1 MKLFSDASS
10 DLTNSFKNNQQSVGK
25 LQPIEQTTTL
35 ATTTTTIITTGSIQE
50 SEEERT
56 TSIADKLNN
65 KNHKINPSIDKRVVE
80 KNDEKNVNIDE
91 TAEEVNDGEKEKVL
105 DETFSRALHIFSQN
119 MFVEV
124 NNIFWFLKELR
135 YKLY

>member
-1 MKLFSDASS
+1 MKIYLKLFSDASS

-56 TSIADKLNN
+56 TNIADKINY
-65 KNHKINPSIDKRVVE
+65 KNHKINPSI
-80 KNDEKNVNIDE
+80 
-91 TAEEVNDGEKEKVL
+91 
-105 DETFSRALHIFSQN
+105 
-119 MFVEV
+119 
-124 NNIFWFLKELR
+124 
-135 YKLY
+135 